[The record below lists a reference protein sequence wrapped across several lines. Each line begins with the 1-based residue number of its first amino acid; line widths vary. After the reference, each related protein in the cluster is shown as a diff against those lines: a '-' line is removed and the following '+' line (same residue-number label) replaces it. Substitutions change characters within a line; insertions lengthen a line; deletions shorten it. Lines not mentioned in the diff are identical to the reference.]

1 MCSCDSAYLA
11 WRRQLHFLVAAQHC
25 FLSMQAGAS
34 AYVCVYARSLLAWF
48 TVERN
53 QLIVFID
60 ENMRSESCPPCL
72 ALSLVRTVFCLPL
85 PDIICVIII
94 ISCFSLCPLTL
105 FLWVFLF
112 WYMRVS
118 SAGSLC
124 VASRAFH
131 GRRSCSTPPLPPA
144 RNQNNPKRRSPRNNC
159 HFNWTKLFSKRILSF
174 HTVIFPRI
182 LRGNF
187 FKCTYTFIPYYNFF
201 KVQFPFSFNIFYIV
215 ILYEFSQQIFP

>member
-1 MCSCDSAYLA
+1 M
-11 WRRQLHFLVAAQHC
+11 
-25 FLSMQAGAS
+25 
-34 AYVCVYARSLLAWF
+34 CVYARSLLAWF

-72 ALSLVRTVFCLPL
+72 PLSPSYVLLFAPSWYHLCYYYYFLSL
-85 PDIICVIII
+85 
-94 ISCFSLCPLTL
+94 SLSSRSLSLSL
-105 FLWVFLF
+105 FHWVFLF

-174 HTVIFPRI
+174 HTVILYKFSRI

-187 FKCTYTFIPYYNFF
+187 FKCT
-201 KVQFPFSFNIFYIV
+201 
-215 ILYEFSQQIFP
+215 